1 MRISDWSSDRVLFRS
16 ILRLRSAII
25 TRVKIAS
32 AGLIGKTKLGRF
44 LRVLKRPESRIQE
57 STSFHPF
64 VGNLHPSLT
73 PFFRREGSIAGST
86 QGSIRRWES
95 TERQP
100 TTLERRLPLSQ
111 KSAELRAGKECV
123 SPFRSRW
130 SPNHKKKTYRYRNII
145 NIIRNQ

>member
-1 MRISDWSSDRVLFRS
+1 MRPMPTTTSGTITFTLLLMIVRRSSFPSLDNG

-100 TTLERRLPLSQ
+100 TTLERRQ
-111 KSAELRAGKECV
+111 IGRA
-123 SPFRSRW
+123 
-130 SPNHKKKTYRYRNII
+130 TYRERG
-145 NIIRNQ
+145 

>member
-1 MRISDWSSDRVLFRS
+1 MIVRRSSFPSLDNG

-57 STSFHPF
+57 STSFHTF

-73 PFFRREGSIAGST
+73 PFLRREGSIAGST

-95 TERQP
+95 TERSEEH
-100 TTLERRLPLSQ
+100 TS
-111 KSAELRAGKECV
+111 ELQSLMRISYAV
-123 SPFRSRW
+123 
-130 SPNHKKKTYRYRNII
+130 Y
-145 NIIRNQ
+145 

>member
-1 MRISDWSSDRVLFRS
+1 MRPMPTTTSGTITFTLLLMIVRRSSFPSLDNG

-73 PFFRREGSIAGST
+73 PLFRREGSLAGSHP
-86 QGSIRRWES
+86 R
-95 TERQP
+95 P
-100 TTLERRLPLSQ
+100 AERRV
-111 KSAELRAGKECV
+111 GKEGV
-123 SPFRSRW
+123 R
-130 SPNHKKKTYRYRNII
+130 
-145 NIIRNQ
+145 